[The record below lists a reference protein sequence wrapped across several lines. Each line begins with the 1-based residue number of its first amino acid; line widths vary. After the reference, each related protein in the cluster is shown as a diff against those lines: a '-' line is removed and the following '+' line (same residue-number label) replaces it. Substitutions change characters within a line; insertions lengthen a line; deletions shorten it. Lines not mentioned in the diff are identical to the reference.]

1 MIPYVREME
10 VAYGRADTV
19 SPLIR
24 RVLAENPG
32 PFTFH
37 GTGTYLVGR
46 GEVAVVDPGPAL
58 PAHLEA
64 LLAAVRG
71 ERVAAILV
79 THTHAD
85 HSPLAAALAARTGA
99 RVYGL
104 RDPALT
110 GEEAHDADFRPDEEP
125 AEGAVIRGPGWTLRA
140 IATPGHASNHL
151 AYALQEEQA
160 LFCGDLLMGWS
171 TPIVSPPDGDMD
183 AYLASLD
190 RVEAENFAT
199 LWPTHGPPI
208 GAPGPFIAAVRAHRL
223 ARERRVLEALA
234 AGPARIAALVPD
246 LYAEVDARLHPAA
259 ARSTLAHLIRLE
271 RAGAV
276 EAQGGT
282 GLGALWR
289 LRG

>member
-10 VAYGRADTV
+10 VAYGRADAV

-37 GTGTYLVGR
+37 GTGTYLVGH

-58 PAHLEA
+58 PAHLQA
-64 LLAAVRG
+64 LLAAVKG
-71 ERVAAILV
+71 ERVTTILV

-85 HSPLAAALAARTGA
+85 HSPLAAALAAETGA
-99 RVYGL
+99 RVYGR

-125 AEGAVIRGPGWTLRA
+125 ADGDRFQGDGWTLRA
-140 IATPGHASNHL
+140 VATPGHASNHF
-151 AYALQEEQA
+151 AYALEEERA
-160 LFCGDLLMGWS
+160 LFCGDLVMGWA

-183 AYLASLD
+183 AYLDSLD
-190 RVEAENFAT
+190 RVEAQGFST

-208 GAPGPFIAAVRAHRL
+208 REPGPFIAAVRAHRL

-234 AGPARIAALVPD
+234 AGPARIAVLVPGV
-246 LYAEVDARLHPAA
+246 YAEVDPRLHPAA
-259 ARSTLAHLIRLE
+259 ARSTLAHLLRLE

-276 EAQGGT
+276 EAQDGP
-282 GLGALWR
+282 GLDAVWR
-289 LRG
+289 LPG